1 MDTASAP
8 AAEIDTG
15 TDLDSGAGSGI
26 GSGIGVGT
34 ATETELDYPFPRP
47 SAVQIPPVYEKLRG
61 ECPVA
66 RVRLPSGDPGF
77 VVSRYDD
84 VRTVLADLR
93 FSRAAMLEEGAPR
106 LTAAPPMGGSLFT
119 MDPPEHTRL
128 RKLVSREFTA
138 RRVHNLRP
146 RIQQMTDELLDR
158 MEQLAPPVDLNPVF
172 AFPLPVM
179 VICELLGV
187 PFEDRDRFRG
197 WSDAFVSLTSH
208 TPEEVMEQRMS
219 MVQYLAELIQRKRE
233 EPSDDLMSAL
243 VSVHDEDGSRLSELE
258 LITMGITILVAGHE
272 TTVSMIGTC
281 VLTLL
286 RHPEHLAALRE
297 RPESIDQVVEEL
309 LRLNPIGDGGPFRIT
324 LEDVEIA
331 DTTIPRGSGVIAA
344 VCSANQDTAK
354 FGADT
359 GAFDPSR
366 PTASSHLAFGHG
378 AHFCLGAALARAELQ
393 IALGTLFRRFP
404 RLALAKDV
412 NDLRMTTGMMV
423 HALSGLPVTW

>member
-1 MDTASAP
+1 MDTASPQP
-8 AAEIDTG
+8 AAETG
-15 TDLDSGAGSGI
+15 APAG
-26 GSGIGVGT
+26 
-34 ATETELDYPFPRP
+34 TELHYPFPRP
-47 SAVQIPPVYEKLRG
+47 SAVQVPPVYEKLRG

-66 RVRLPSGDPGF
+66 KVKLPSGDDGY

-84 VRTVLADLR
+84 VRTVLSDLR
-93 FSRAAMLEEGAPR
+93 FSRAAMLAEGAPR

-138 RRVHNLRP
+138 RRVQNLRP
-146 RIQQMTDELLDR
+146 RIQEMTDELLDG
-158 MEQLAPPVDLNPVF
+158 MEKLSPPVDLNPTF

-208 TPEEVMEQRMS
+208 TAEEVMEQRMS
-219 MVQYLAELIQRKRE
+219 MVQYLGELVQRKRE
-233 EPSDDLMSAL
+233 EPTDDLMGAL
-243 VSVHDEDGSRLSELE
+243 VQVHDEDGERLSEIE
-258 LITMGITILVAGHE
+258 LITMGITLLVAGHE

-281 VLTLL
+281 ALTLL
-286 RHPEHLAALRE
+286 RHPEHLAALRAD
-297 RPESIDQVVEEL
+297 PESIDRVVEEL

-324 LEDVEIA
+324 LEDVTVA
-331 DTTIPRGSGVIAA
+331 DTVIPKGSGVIAS
-344 VCSANQDTAK
+344 VCSANQDPGR
-354 FGADT
+354 FGDAT
-359 GAFDPSR
+359 GAFEPSR
-366 PTASSHLAFGHG
+366 PTASAHLAFGHG

-404 RLALAKDV
+404 NLALAEDV
-412 NDLRMTTGMMV
+412 GNLSMTSGMMV
-423 HALSGLPVTW
+423 HALQGLPVTW

>member
-1 MDTASAP
+1 MDTASPAP
-8 AAEIDTG
+8 APAESETE
-15 TDLDSGAGSGI
+15 
-26 GSGIGVGT
+26 
-34 ATETELDYPFPRP
+34 TETELQYPFPRP
-47 SAVQIPPVYEKLRG
+47 SAVEVPPVYQKLRG

-66 RVRLPSGDPGF
+66 KVRLPSGDDGY

-84 VRTVLADLR
+84 VRTVLSDLR
-93 FSRAAMLEEGAPR
+93 FSRAAMLAEGAPR

-146 RIQQMTDELLDR
+146 RIQEMTDELLDQ
-158 MEQLAPPVDLNPVF
+158 MEQLSPPVDLNPVF

-208 TPEEVMEQRMS
+208 TAEEVMEQRMS
-219 MVQYLAELIQRKRE
+219 MVQYLAELVQRKRE
-233 EPSDDLMSAL
+233 EPTDDLMGAL
-243 VSVHDEDGSRLSELE
+243 VSVHDEDGERLSEIE
-258 LITMGITILVAGHE
+258 LITMGITLLVAGHE

-286 RHPEHLAALRE
+286 RHPEYLAALRE
-297 RPESIDQVVEEL
+297 NPETIDHVVEEL

-331 DTTIPRGSGVIAA
+331 DTTIPAGSGVIAA
-344 VCSANQDTAK
+344 VCSANQDPDR
-354 FGADT
+354 FGHSP
-359 GAFDPSR
+359 GEFDPAR
-366 PTASSHLAFGHG
+366 PTATSHLAFGHG

-393 IALGTLFRRFP
+393 IAISSLIRRFP
-404 RLALAKDV
+404 DLALADEVGNLK
-412 NDLRMTTGMMV
+412 MTSGMMV
-423 HALSGLPVTW
+423 HALSGMPVTW

>member
-1 MDTASAP
+1 MDTASPTSAP
-8 AAEIDTG
+8 VESPTE
-15 TDLDSGAGSGI
+15 
-26 GSGIGVGT
+26 
-34 ATETELDYPFPRP
+34 TETELAYPFPRP
-47 SAVQIPPVYEKLRG
+47 SAVEVPPVYQKLRG

-66 RVRLPSGDPGF
+66 KVRLPSGDDGY

-84 VRTVLADLR
+84 VRTVLSDLR
-93 FSRAAMLEEGAPR
+93 FSRAAMLAEGAPR

-146 RIQQMTDELLDR
+146 RIQEMTDELLDQ
-158 MEQLAPPVDLNPVF
+158 MEKLAPPVDLNPAF

-208 TPEEVMEQRMS
+208 TAEEVMEQRMS
-219 MVQYLAELIQRKRE
+219 MVQYLGELVQRKRE
-233 EPSDDLMSAL
+233 EPSDDLMGAL
-243 VSVHDEDGSRLSELE
+243 VSVHDEDGERLSEIE
-258 LITMGITILVAGHE
+258 LITMGITLLVAGHE

-286 RHPEHLAALRE
+286 RHPEYLAALRAN
-297 RPESIDQVVEEL
+297 PETIDHVVEEL

-331 DTTIPRGSGVIAA
+331 DTTIPAGSGVIAA
-344 VCSANQDTAK
+344 VCSANQDPDR
-354 FGADT
+354 FGATPGD
-359 GAFDPSR
+359 FDPSR

-393 IALGTLFRRFP
+393 IAISSLIKRFP
-404 RLALAKDV
+404 NLALADDV
-412 NDLRMTTGMMV
+412 SNLKMTSGMMV
-423 HALSGLPVTW
+423 HALSAMPVTW